1 MKIVK
6 KSLLVATTLALGLA
20 MTGCKK
26 NTLLKDINVS
36 KLSTND
42 VSYKN
47 LNQVFNQSVKD
58 YVVRD
63 SFITYITENDET
75 VFYNYILEKE
85 LFRTTEEIDYIT
97 TYNHGKVLY
106 IRYDDTD
113 RTEEY
118 RTIDGDVLVER
129 GKYFLL
135 SDISIKSEYPSK
147 ADAYYEETF
156 KLKSKKVGEEVV
168 TKYYKLTTKAA
179 KNADKRLVETGEFT
193 LTEIAEKDAQIYND
207 GDDYLVDGES
217 YSYNI
222 TSDGVIFYNYDSHKA
237 TLTLEKDNATTAK
250 VFMFKEKAIV
260 QLIKNVNGMGKYNL
274 FYNNN
279 YYLIDTFTCDAKKGT
294 YERLENF
301 DYYIGN
307 VNSSAKLSH
316 QLLLYN
322 AGLIVDNKVVAYND
336 ICLNSCFKVIQD
348 DQMMF
353 YATYCTD
360 LGNGNYIASS
370 GTNVLLTNSDGKIKK
385 VFNGNYRILPGGK
398 VILIYNNGKMTFID
412 YNGNYI
418 VDDVYSVTDY
428 EVIDY
433 NTLFY
438 INALDSTYHVIKF
451 EKAKIL
457 SDEEVDYK
465 VLGAGGFDSYTELNT
480 MARYLEQSNFYYTA
494 KYNDDNGDLTFDNAS
509 LTFYSIDDTEI
520 GKINSIT
527 ELDFR
532 YQTDKDG
539 VSSIFYFAA
548 KETDYGYVFAIY
560 QLN

>member
-47 LNQVFNQSVKD
+47 LNQVFNQSVKHYD
-58 YVVRD
+58 VRD

-85 LFRTTEEIDYIT
+85 LFRTTEKIDYIT

-135 SDISIKSEYPSK
+135 SDISIKTEYPSK

-179 KNADKRLVETGEFT
+179 KNANKRLVETGEFT

-207 GDDYLVDGES
+207 GDAYLVDGES

-237 TLTLEKDNATTAK
+237 TLTLEKDDTTTAK

-279 YYLIDTFTCDAKKGT
+279 YYLIDTFACDAKKGT

-307 VNSSAKLSH
+307 VNSSTKLSH
-316 QLLLYN
+316 QLLLYS

-336 ICLNSCFKVIQD
+336 ICLNSSFKVIQD

-353 YATYCTD
+353 YATYCT
-360 LGNGNYIASS
+360 LFSIAS
-370 GTNVLLTNSDGKIKK
+370 KC
-385 VFNGNYRILPGGK
+385 
-398 VILIYNNGKMTFID
+398 
-412 YNGNYI
+412 
-418 VDDVYSVTDY
+418 
-428 EVIDY
+428 
-433 NTLFY
+433 
-438 INALDSTYHVIKF
+438 IN
-451 EKAKIL
+451 
-457 SDEEVDYK
+457 
-465 VLGAGGFDSYTELNT
+465 
-480 MARYLEQSNFYYTA
+480 
-494 KYNDDNGDLTFDNAS
+494 
-509 LTFYSIDDTEI
+509 
-520 GKINSIT
+520 
-527 ELDFR
+527 
-532 YQTDKDG
+532 
-539 VSSIFYFAA
+539 
-548 KETDYGYVFAIY
+548 
-560 QLN
+560 